1 MNPDYI
7 ICDSHA
13 HLTDESFNDDLP
25 EVIRRANN
33 AGVGLIVVP
42 GNNLT
47 TSQRAIELASAN
59 DGIYATVGLHPHE
72 TKHFD
77 DVRDKLEAVA
87 RCGANERSIV
97 AIGETGLDYHYSYTN
112 RDDQLKAFRWHIGL
126 SHELGLPVIIHSRE
140 AEEDVKKTIKLVGI
154 PSAGGVLHCFTG
166 DEDFA
171 RWGLDRELRISFS
184 GTITFAKK
192 KADPN
197 ITTLTPLRE
206 TMIETDSPYL
216 SPEPNR
222 GKRNE
227 PANLPYVAE
236 RLALD
241 RKTDKNDIYAET
253 TLSARALFDLPV
265 DFGGSIVYRIGDSLY
280 VNLTNR
286 CSNRCAFCVREF
298 AEGVAGYALKLRAEP
313 TTHEIINAI
322 GNPARYAEI
331 VFCGFGE
338 PTVRWLTVKEV
349 ARWVKKNGGRTRL
362 NTNGLSALIN
372 ETDITKE
379 MPGLIDEA
387 SVSLNAAD
395 ANTYKA
401 LCKPRHGEMAWPAVI
416 DFIHKASKAVKTR
429 ASMVRN
435 PSVNERDVRRLAE
448 DIGVPLK
455 VRG

>member
-13 HLTDESFNDDLP
+13 HLTDKSFKDDLP
-25 EVIRRANN
+25 EVIKRANN

-42 GNNLT
+42 GNNLA
-47 TSQRAIELASAN
+47 TSERAIEIAKTN
-59 DGIYATVGLHPHE
+59 DFLYAAVGLHPHE
-72 TKHFD
+72 AKYFD
-77 DVRDKLEAVA
+77 EVRNKLEAFA
-87 RCGANERSIV
+87 RRGANERSIV
-97 AIGETGLDYHYSYTN
+97 AIGETGLDYHYNHSN
-112 RDDQLKAFRWHIGL
+112 REEQLKAFRWHVGL

-154 PSAGGVLHCFTG
+154 PSMGGVLHCFTAG
-166 DEDFA
+166 EDFA
-171 RWGLDRELRISFS
+171 RWGLDRGLRISFS
-184 GTITFAKK
+184 GTITFIKK
-192 KADPN
+192 KTALN
-197 ITTLTPLRE
+197 ITTLTPLRD

-236 RLALD
+236 RLAFD
-241 RKTDKNDIYAET
+241 RKVDKNDIYAET
-253 TLSARALFDLPV
+253 TISARTLFGLPV
-265 DFGGSIVYRIGDSLY
+265 DFGGSIVYKIGDGLY

-286 CSNRCAFCVREF
+286 CPNRCAFCVKES
-298 AEGVAGYALKLRAEP
+298 AEGVAGYGLKLRAEP
-313 TTHEIINAI
+313 TTREIINAI
-322 GNPARYAEI
+322 GNPAQYAEV

-338 PTVRWLTVKEV
+338 PTVRWITVKEV
-349 ARWVKKNGGRTRL
+349 ARWVKKNGGRVRL

-372 ETDITKE
+372 GTDITKE
-379 MPGLIDEA
+379 MPGLIDEV

-395 ANTYKA
+395 ENTYKT
-401 LCKPRHGEMAWPAVI
+401 LCKPRYGEMAWPAVI

-429 ASMVRN
+429 ASMVRHA
-435 PSVNERDVRRLAE
+435 SVYERDVRRLAE
-448 DIGVPLK
+448 DLGVPLK

>member
-13 HLTDESFNDDLP
+13 HLTDISFNDDSA
-25 EVIRRANN
+25 EVIKRANN

-47 TSQRAIELASAN
+47 TSERAIELAKTN
-59 DGIYATVGLHPHE
+59 DGLYAAVGLHPHE
-72 TKHFD
+72 TKYFD
-77 DVRDKLEAVA
+77 DVRNKLEAVA
-87 RCGANERSIV
+87 RRGASEGSIV
-97 AIGETGLDYHYSYTN
+97 AIGETGLDYHYGYSN
-112 RDDQLKAFRWHIGL
+112 REDQLKAFRWHVGL

-140 AEEDVKKTIKLVGI
+140 AEEDTKKTVKLVGI
-154 PSAGGVLHCFTG
+154 PSVGGVLHCFTG
-166 DEDFA
+166 GEDFA
-171 RWGLDRELRISFS
+171 RWGLNRGLWISFS
-184 GTITFAKK
+184 GTITFAQKK
-192 KADPN
+192 GDSN
-197 ITTLTPLRE
+197 ITTLTPLRG

-236 RLALD
+236 KLAFD
-241 RKTDKNDIYAET
+241 RKVDKNDINAET
-253 TLSARALFDLPV
+253 TLSARALFRLPV
-265 DFGGSIVYRIGDSLY
+265 DFGGSIVYKIGDALY

-286 CSNRCAFCVREF
+286 CTNRCAFCVREY

-313 TTHEIINAI
+313 TTREIINAI
-322 GNPARYAEI
+322 GDPARYAEI

-338 PTVRWLTVKEV
+338 PTIRWLTVKEV

-372 ETDITKE
+372 EMDITKE
-379 MPGLIDEA
+379 MPGLIDEV

-395 ANTYKA
+395 AHTYKT
-401 LCKPRHGEMAWPAVI
+401 LCKPRYGETAWPAVI
-416 DFIHKASKAVKTR
+416 NFIHRASKAVKTR
-429 ASMVRN
+429 TSMVRHA
-435 PSVNERDVRRLAE
+435 SVNERDVQRLAAE
-448 DIGVPLK
+448 IGVPLK